1 MDSDGMCTVVACRD
15 GSLRLLSS
23 PLSKGFVQAS
33 TDESIP
39 LRVARNVCRAPSLS
53 LCPVAAIALVSRL
66 ALPPSL
72 VRVHQLLNELPIVGS
87 RAFRFF
93 PRGNARPG
101 LQSLRTWALDG
112 DLVVCCCSVDVPQ
125 ATTAVAVNHP
135 A

>member
-72 VRVHQLLNELPIVGS
+72 VRVHQLLMSSQLSARGHFVS
-87 RAFRFF
+87 FRAAT
-93 PRGNARPG
+93 PGQVCKAYVRGLWTA
-101 LQSLRTWALDG
+101 TWSC
-112 DLVVCCCSVDVPQ
+112 VVVPSMSHRQ
-125 ATTAVAVNHP
+125 QP
-135 A
+135 LLL